1 MARRL
6 SRSEAR
12 ALEHIRFTPGI
23 TRHELA
29 ADLGVS
35 VTTVNPIVSR
45 LIDERLVSEVLPGKG
60 ERTGAG
66 RPRAGLRASGE
77 AKTVVAV
84 LWSHG
89 VLDRAVAT
97 FDNQIVWRRRTPV
110 AGHPAADQLEAAA
123 REALDAARAAG
134 PYAPPER
141 VVLALPAPYEA
152 GVGVGRGASVAASG
166 AFASWFADDPQVL
179 LSTELGIPVIVEND
193 ANLGALGEAAAGA
206 ARDEPA
212 AIFVKL
218 SGHGIGAGLTIN
230 GTLFPGAHG
239 FAGEIAH
246 LRVDDDSRV
255 ICACGS
261 RGCLEERI
269 GPNMLRQLHA
279 NYGPEITF
287 EDLLSMVELGTPGPT
302 RLLQDAGRVAGRAL
316 ADICT
321 FFNPSVL
328 VLDAGS
334 AAATRVLILGVRE
347 QIEQSTPPFSRR
359 ELRIVPGDLKE
370 KAAIYGAVRIAR
382 DAAVA

>member
-1 MARRL
+1 
-6 SRSEAR
+6 
-12 ALEHIRFTPGI
+12 
-23 TRHELA
+23 
-29 ADLGVS
+29 
-35 VTTVNPIVSR
+35 
-45 LIDERLVSEVLPGKG
+45 
-60 ERTGAG
+60 
-66 RPRAGLRASGE
+66 
-77 AKTVVAV
+77 
-84 LWSHG
+84 
-89 VLDRAVAT
+89 
-97 FDNQIVWRRRTPV
+97 
-110 AGHPAADQLEAAA
+110 
-123 REALDAARAAG
+123 
-134 PYAPPER
+134 
-141 VVLALPAPYEA
+141 
-152 GVGVGRGASVAASG
+152 
-166 AFASWFADDPQVL
+166 
-179 LSTELGIPVIVEND
+179 
-193 ANLGALGEAAAGA
+193 
-206 ARDEPA
+206 
-212 AIFVKL
+212 
-218 SGHGIGAGLTIN
+218 
-230 GTLFPGAHG
+230 
-239 FAGEIAH
+239 
-246 LRVDDDSRV
+246 V

-279 NYGPEITF
+279 NYGPEITY